1 VQVNAVAPGAFATD
15 AQAAVLGSP
24 AVLERRLRKIP
35 AKRMGKDHE
44 IGPLI
49 CYLASE
55 LSDFV
60 TGAVFVIDGG
70 ESSKL

>member
-1 VQVNAVAPGAFATD
+1 MKFQRAD
-15 AQAAVLGSP
+15 RSRDI
-24 AVLERRLRKIP
+24 LERRLRKIP
-35 AKRMGKDHE
+35 AKRMGHDRE
-44 IGPLI
+44 IGPLV